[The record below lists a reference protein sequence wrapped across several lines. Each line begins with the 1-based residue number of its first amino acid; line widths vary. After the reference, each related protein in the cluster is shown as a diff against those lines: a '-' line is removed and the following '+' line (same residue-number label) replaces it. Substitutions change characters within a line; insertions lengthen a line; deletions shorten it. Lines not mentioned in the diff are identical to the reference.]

1 MKHEKYA
8 ITGMS
13 CSACS
18 SRVEKAVSKLDGM
31 KKASVNLLTNSMQV
45 DYDEGTLSS
54 QDIIQAVIDAG
65 YGATLSGE
73 NKKATAASEPSPS
86 DLAKKDM
93 KAMKHRL
100 IWSILFLIPVMYIAM
115 HHMLLEWFGIPVPEA
130 FQAVFHGDENAIT
143 FAFTQFLLILPI
155 MYLNRKYYIN
165 GFRTLFQGAPN
176 MDTLVGMGSMAAAVY
191 GVFAIFR
198 MSWGMGHGDWALV
211 SQYSTNLY
219 FESAGMIVT
228 LIDIGKYL
236 EARAKG
242 KTSTAIEKLMDLA
255 PKQATVLRDGKETV
269 IPVEELAV
277 GDEMV
282 IRPGESIPAD
292 GIISEGSTSIDEAAI
307 TGESIPVEKQQG
319 DSVTSATINKTG
331 FIHVRASRVG
341 ADTTI
346 SQIIKLVD
354 EASASKAPIAKMA
367 DKISGIFVPVVMTIA
382 VITGLIWYFLLGA
395 DAEFAFSTAI
405 SVLVI
410 SCPCALGLATPVAIM
425 VGTGKGA
432 ENGILIKSGEA
443 LETAHAIDTV
453 VMDKTGTITEGRPR
467 VTDIWV
473 RKGTEDQL
481 LTLAASMEQGSE
493 HPLAEAIMN
502 YARDHHMIPHAV
514 TNFKA
519 IFGRGIEA
527 VYNGQ
532 TYYAGNTRLM
542 EEKGIS
548 SDAIQQRLN
557 ELADAGKTPLIFA
570 DAKEIIGIIAA
581 ADMEKA
587 SSAEAISLFG
597 KMGID
602 VVMLT
607 GDNQRTAEAI
617 RKRLHIPQVIAG
629 VLPQDKERH
638 IAALQ
643 AQGHKV
649 AMIGDGINDA
659 PALAKADLGIA
670 IGAGT
675 DVAIESADAVLMRN
689 DLLDAVSAVRLSK
702 AVIRNIKENL
712 FWAFF
717 YNAICIPLAAGV
729 LYPAFGIR
737 LNPMIGAAAMSL
749 SSFSVCMNALRL
761 RFFKPDHQSHHVSRE
776 TLQSEPTH
784 TVSAATTDAVTTQPA
799 APAEIAEASDQT
811 APVAAHQ
818 YQLTIDGMMCQHC
831 VRTVTKALE
840 SLSGVTAVHVNLDSK
855 GTTVASSSVIP
866 ADDFKKV
873 ITTAGYTLLS
883 EKEEESTMKT
893 TLKIEGMM
901 CQHCQKHVQEALSA
915 MNGVTAVS
923 VDLDGGKADVEASRD
938 IPTEEF
944 AKVIADAG
952 YKLVTA

>member
-382 VITGLIWYFLLGA
+382 VITGLVWYFLLGA

-473 RKGTEDQL
+473 RQGTEDQL

-761 RFFKPDHQSHHVSRE
+761 RFFKPAHQSHHVSRE

-784 TVSAATTDAVTTQPA
+784 TVSAATTDAVTAQPA

-840 SLSGVTAVHVNLDSK
+840 SLSGVTAVHVDLDSK
-855 GTTVASSSVIP
+855 SATVASSSVIP

>member
-1 MKHEKYA
+1 
-8 ITGMS
+8 MS

-382 VITGLIWYFLLGA
+382 VITGLVWYFLLGA

-784 TVSAATTDAVTTQPA
+784 TVSAATTDVVTTQPA

-840 SLSGVTAVHVNLDSK
+840 SLSGVTAVHVDLDSK
-855 GTTVASSSVIP
+855 SATVASSSVIP

>member
-191 GVFAIFR
+191 GVFDIFR

-382 VITGLIWYFLLGA
+382 VITGLVWYFLLGA

-811 APVAAHQ
+811 TPVAAHQ

-840 SLSGVTAVHVNLDSK
+840 SLSGVTAVHVDLDSK
-855 GTTVASSSVIP
+855 GATVASSSVVP

>member
-382 VITGLIWYFLLGA
+382 VITGLVWYFLLGA

-811 APVAAHQ
+811 TPVAAHQ

-840 SLSGVTAVHVNLDSK
+840 SLSGVTAVHVDLDSK
-855 GTTVASSSVIP
+855 GATVASSSVVP

-893 TLKIEGMM
+893 TLKIEGTM

>member
-382 VITGLIWYFLLGA
+382 VITGLVWYFLLGA

-811 APVAAHQ
+811 TPVAAHQ

-840 SLSGVTAVHVNLDSK
+840 SLSGVTAVHVDLDSK
-855 GTTVASSSVIP
+855 GDTVASSSVVP

>member
-31 KKASVNLLTNSMQV
+31 KKVSVNLLTNSMQV

-255 PKQATVLRDGKETV
+255 PKQATVLRNGKETV

-382 VITGLIWYFLLGA
+382 VITGLVWYFLLGA

-840 SLSGVTAVHVNLDSK
+840 SLSGVTAVHVDLDSK
-855 GTTVASSSVIP
+855 SATVASSSVIP

-873 ITTAGYTLLS
+873 ITIAGYTLLS